1 MTKNDHQRLLCRFDI
16 ARVYL
21 PSALRPSSPE
31 LCMQCPWWFFK
42 FNDGC
47 QLSLLDLHPG
57 ISPEEVVEDVQ
68 VRAVLGSDDLRA
80 AADHPAK
87 KLMDFEHGLRHGSIL
102 LHLRLLDCWV
112 WRWVLHCMT
121 ASWPAGSILEPAGR
135 GLKSARASKSAGSA
149 SEPVVRAST
158 TVGTSWKGFQT
169 KWKGLQTKWKGLRTK
184 RKSHGVS

>member
-16 ARVYL
+16 ACVYL

-68 VRAVLGSDDLRA
+68 VRAGLGSDDIRA
-80 AADHPAK
+80 AADYPAK
-87 KLMDFEHGLRHGSIL
+87 KLMDFEHGVRHGSF
-102 LHLRLLDCWV
+102 LHPPEAVPPPPFALRGVKLSASLHDRFLACWV
-112 WRWVLHCMT
+112 YFVAIW
-121 ASWPAGSILEPAGR
+121 E
-135 GLKSARASKSAGSA
+135 
-149 SEPVVRAST
+149 
-158 TVGTSWKGFQT
+158 GFE
-169 KWKGLQTKWKGLRTK
+169 
-184 RKSHGVS
+184 VS